1 MGIRDG
7 DKMKIEDIELNEG
20 KIVEEVIMEKEVK
33 KIMDDEREKGERIN
47 LGRKMM
53 RKKISIMGENMGE
66 KEKEEVKKKKE

>member
-53 RKKISIMGENMGE
+53 RKKISIMDENMGE